1 MKNRVIKTVTIILAI
16 TMLLLLTGCGTTENI
31 KALQEAKFH
40 NWSGETEY
48 TYKQVM
54 DMVMNN
60 VSWSEYKEDEEIYI
74 RVKGIEKST
83 GNNIEI
89 VYSKYGDTFKR
100 EATLVNG
107 EDEGSTYYNS
117 MFTDI
122 H

>member
-31 KALQEAKFH
+31 KALQEAEFH

-74 RVKGIEKST
+74 RVKGIEKNT

>member
-1 MKNRVIKTVTIILAI
+1 MKNKVITIVSIVLTI
-16 TMLLLLTGCGTTENI
+16 TMLLLLTGCGTTENV
-31 KALQEAKFH
+31 KALQESKFH

-54 DMVMNN
+54 DIVMNN

-83 GNNIEI
+83 GNSIEI

-107 EDEGSTYYNS
+107 EDEGSIYYNN

-122 H
+122 R